1 MSEEEV
7 MSKFDLEYSKKIS
20 QSFKRWRYLFLQ
32 NDPACIVL
40 KNEDAGDAK
49 KLLILK
55 NLEEYIVARVNADK
69 SDKSE
74 RSERKSEKKDK
85 NSEILYSFSV
95 IHGTESPGQNI
106 RRKWW
111 NEFKSNRTAEDICKD
126 LNANV
131 GELVT
136 NGFTNLPGI
145 FTVLSQKLKLTSS
158 EKNGPRTLDE
168 KLSAIASLLQTWPEI
183 LMFPEVL
190 HQEDGKLHFYNS
202 VTHQHQLGS
211 VYEEMM
217 VRLKKKYLYKSKML
231 SEVKEEK

>member
-1 MSEEEV
+1 
-7 MSKFDLEYSKKIS
+7 L
-20 QSFKRWRYLFLQ
+20 
-32 NDPACIVL
+32 
-40 KNEDAGDAK
+40 
-49 KLLILK
+49 
-55 NLEEYIVARVNADK
+55 
-69 SDKSE
+69 
-74 RSERKSEKKDK
+74 ERKDKGEKGEKGEK
-85 NSEILYSFSV
+85 GSKEVKSPGNLVSFSV

-111 NEFKSNRTAEDICKD
+111 NEFKSNRSPEEICKD
-126 LNANV
+126 LCANV

-145 FTVLSQKLKLTSS
+145 FTVLSQKLKITSY

-168 KLSAIASLLQTWPEI
+168 KLNAISSLLHTWPEI

-190 HQEDGKLHFYNS
+190 HQEDGKLHIYNS

-217 VRLKKKYLYKSKML
+217 VRLKKKYLYKSKPL
-231 SEVKEEK
+231 SDLKEEK